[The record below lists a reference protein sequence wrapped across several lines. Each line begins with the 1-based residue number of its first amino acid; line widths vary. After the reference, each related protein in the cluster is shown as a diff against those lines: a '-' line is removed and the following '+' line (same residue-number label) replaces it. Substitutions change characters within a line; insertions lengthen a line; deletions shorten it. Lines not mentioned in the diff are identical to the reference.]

1 MTGQGAISKPICTWL
16 TDAGAAYYA
25 AAKRLLAEVDEV
37 ERSLTA
43 EASQP
48 IGRVSMTGPTLFGR
62 VHLMPLLADFL
73 VEHPQI
79 TLDVS
84 LVDRPVNLMDEGVD
98 ISVVVGELLTR
109 LW

>member
-1 MTGQGAISKPICTWL
+1 
-16 TDAGAAYYA
+16 
-25 AAKRLLAEVDEV
+25 
-37 ERSLTA
+37 
-43 EASQP
+43 
-48 IGRVSMTGPTLFGR
+48 MTGPTLFGR